1 MKVVVGFLRIYGGAM
16 DDVQILAPI
25 MMISEKD
32 TFENHT

>member
-1 MKVVVGFLRIYGGAM
+1 MRVVVGFLRIYGGAM